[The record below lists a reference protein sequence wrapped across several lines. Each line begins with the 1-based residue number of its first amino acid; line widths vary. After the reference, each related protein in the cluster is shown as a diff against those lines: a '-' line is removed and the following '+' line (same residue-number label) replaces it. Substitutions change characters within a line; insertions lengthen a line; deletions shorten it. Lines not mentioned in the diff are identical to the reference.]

1 MPANRIHLIRHGEVH
16 NPGGVLYGRLPH
28 FHLTESGH
36 EMALLAAEELKNR
49 GAKLS
54 AVYCSPLLHT
64 RESAERIQDV
74 FGLDPLTDQR
84 LIEPHNIFEGR
95 KLSAKAI
102 ALRPHLLFHLRNP
115 VQPSWGESFVSIV
128 ARMMEAIE
136 DIDAKTR
143 EGEVALVTHQLPI
156 WMVHRHLAG
165 ARLAHDPR
173 KRRCALSS
181 ITTIERNKAGD
192 WVEVDYVEP
201 ARELVATDR
210 GAV

>member
-28 FHLTESGH
+28 FHLTEAGH
-36 EMALLAAEELKNR
+36 KMAALAAAELKNR
-49 GAKLS
+49 GSQLTAIYS
-54 AVYCSPLLHT
+54 SPLVRA
-64 RESAERIQDV
+64 RESAESIQSV
-74 FGLDPLTDQR
+74 FSLEPITDQR

-128 ARMMEAIE
+128 ARMMDAIE
-136 DIDAKTR
+136 DIDSKT
-143 EGEVALVTHQLPI
+143 EAGDVAMVTHQLPI

-165 ARLAHDPR
+165 KRLAHDPS

-181 ITTIERNKAGD
+181 ITTIERDHNGD
-192 WVEVDYVEP
+192 WVEVDYLEP
-201 ARELVATDR
+201 AANLAAVDK